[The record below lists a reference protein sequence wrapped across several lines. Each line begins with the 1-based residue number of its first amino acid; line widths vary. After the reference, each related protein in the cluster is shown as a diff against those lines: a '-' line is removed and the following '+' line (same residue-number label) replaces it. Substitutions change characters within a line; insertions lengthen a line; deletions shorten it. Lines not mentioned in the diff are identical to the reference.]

1 VDHADQREQSWVRQ
15 LVEGDERVVA
25 EFWDLYGARLQR
37 LADKHLAAR
46 LQRRLGPEDIVQSAC
61 RTFLR
66 RAQRGEFHLSDVESL
81 WRLISAIT
89 LTKVR
94 QKARYHSRDKR
105 AIDREA
111 HRNADTDSQP
121 GLEQYVSTGEPSPE
135 EAADFADQLEHL
147 LSEMD
152 EEEKQLVQLKLQNHT
167 NLEIADHMGCS
178 ERTVRRIL
186 SRVKSRLR
194 KALEES
200 YFS

>member
-1 VDHADQREQSWVRQ
+1 VDHADQREQSWVRK

-111 HRNADTDSQP
+111 HRNAATDSQP
-121 GLEQYVSTGEPSPE
+121 GLEQYLPTGEPSPE
-135 EAADFADQLEHL
+135 EAAEFADQLEHL

-152 EEEKQLVQLKLQNHT
+152 EEEKQLVQLKLQSHT

>member
-25 EFWDLYGARLQR
+25 EFWDRYGARLQR
-37 LADKHLAAR
+37 LADKHLASR

-81 WRLISAIT
+81 WRLMSVIT
-89 LTKVR
+89 LSKVR

-111 HRNADTDSQP
+111 RRNADTDSQP
-121 GLEQYVSTGEPSPE
+121 GLEQYVSTGEPTPE
-135 EAADFADQLEHL
+135 EVAEFADQLEHL

-194 KALEES
+194 RTLEES

>member
-1 VDHADQREQSWVRQ
+1 MDHADQREQSWVRH

-25 EFWDLYGARLQR
+25 EFWDRYGARLQR
-37 LADKHLAAR
+37 LADKHLASR

-105 AIDREA
+105 AFDREV
-111 HRNADTDSQP
+111 HPNADTDSQP

-135 EAADFADQLEHL
+135 EAAEFADQLEHL

-167 NLEIADHMGCS
+167 NLEIADHLGCS

-200 YFS
+200 YFA